1 MTTLQ
6 THPLYSTLNR
16 RGNDCS
22 TWKTRGVFVGLG
34 DIEISECEKLRGVK
48 LDWNFDDHIS
58 DICKKA
64 SGKLNALARIALL
77 CEKRILMNDF
87 FNSQFN
93 HCFFIYM
100 CNSRTNNRRINRFNE
115 T

>member
-1 MTTLQ
+1 MATLQ
-6 THPLYSTLNR
+6 THHLYSTLNR
-16 RGNDCS
+16 RGNDRS
-22 TWKTRGVFVGLG
+22 TWKIRGVFVGLG

-48 LDWNFDDHIS
+48 L
-58 DICKKA
+58 
-64 SGKLNALARIALL
+64 
-77 CEKRILMNDF
+77 EKRILMNDF